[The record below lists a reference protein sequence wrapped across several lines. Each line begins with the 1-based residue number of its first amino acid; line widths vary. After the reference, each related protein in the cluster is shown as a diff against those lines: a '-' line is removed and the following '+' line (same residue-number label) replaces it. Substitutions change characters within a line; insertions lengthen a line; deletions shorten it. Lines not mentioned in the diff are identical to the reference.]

1 MKCNMKFCKRYA
13 IMLAAVFILAG
24 TLSGC
29 KDNSAMGAFEA
40 MQPRDGSL
48 MTQIAMSSE
57 IKIYDDAG
65 SSSAYQSSATWDD
78 CNGVRHM
85 YAAVS
90 NISIDGSEPEH
101 MYSEA
106 WSSQDGV
113 YLKINEIGWQTREA
127 GTGAERPAALDIDAA
142 ISFINRLP
150 KLAEKADIETMPD
163 DGSVITYAFDVNFS
177 DVRKL
182 AGGAADSIESQ
193 TAHVTCG
200 FDPNGLVFVQA
211 DTVDDHNSSLK
222 VRIDLIQWNVAA
234 VELAIPDEIMNPDQE
249 HEFEVERQDD
259 ANLMAYAS
267 EVIIPEMLDDSELAG
282 IARELASTGVRF
294 DKIQIERRAA
304 FDELQ
309 YRTHGILEDGAWHA
323 VLSIEEHDGADAVHD
338 RVTELTEFN
347 DAWYP
352 ERLSG
357 PDNWTCWGGKSLDG
371 DWTVELLRADGDCV
385 YLVQIACRDGADAL
399 LDDLVVYAEDM
410 LSDIGM

>member
-113 YLKINEIGWQTREA
+113 YLKINEIGWQTREIGRA
-127 GTGAERPAALDIDAA
+127 SCRER
-142 ISFINRLP
+142 
-150 KLAEKADIETMPD
+150 
-163 DGSVITYAFDVNFS
+163 V
-177 DVRKL
+177 
-182 AGGAADSIESQ
+182 
-193 TAHVTCG
+193 
-200 FDPNGLVFVQA
+200 
-211 DTVDDHNSSLK
+211 
-222 VRIDLIQWNVAA
+222 
-234 VELAIPDEIMNPDQE
+234 
-249 HEFEVERQDD
+249 
-259 ANLMAYAS
+259 
-267 EVIIPEMLDDSELAG
+267 
-282 IARELASTGVRF
+282 
-294 DKIQIERRAA
+294 
-304 FDELQ
+304 
-309 YRTHGILEDGAWHA
+309 
-323 VLSIEEHDGADAVHD
+323 
-338 RVTELTEFN
+338 
-347 DAWYP
+347 
-352 ERLSG
+352 
-357 PDNWTCWGGKSLDG
+357 
-371 DWTVELLRADGDCV
+371 
-385 YLVQIACRDGADAL
+385 
-399 LDDLVVYAEDM
+399 
-410 LSDIGM
+410 

>member
-1 MKCNMKFCKRYA
+1 MKFCKRYVS
-13 IMLAAVFILAG
+13 MLVMAFILTGA
-24 TLSGC
+24 LSGC

-65 SSSAYQSSATWDD
+65 SSSIYQSSAAWDD

-85 YAAVS
+85 YDAVS
-90 NISIDGSEPEH
+90 NISIDGSELERT
-101 MYSEA
+101 YSEA

-113 YLKINEIGWQTREA
+113 YLKINETGWQEREA

-150 KLAEKADIETMPD
+150 KLAEKADIKKMPD
-163 DGSVITYAFDVNFS
+163 DGIVITYAFDVNFS

-193 TAHVTCG
+193 TVHVTCG

-222 VRIDLIQWNVAA
+222 VRIDLIQWNAAA
-234 VELAIPDEIMNPDQE
+234 VDLAIPDEIMNPDQE

-267 EVIIPEMLDDSELAG
+267 EVIIPEMLDDSELSG
-282 IARELASTGVRF
+282 IAHELESAGVRF
-294 DKIQIERRAA
+294 DKIQIERRAE

-309 YRTHGILEDGAWHA
+309 YRTHGILENGAWYA
-323 VLSIEEHDGADAVHD
+323 VLSIEEHDGTDAVHD
-338 RVTELTEFN
+338 RVAELSEFN
-347 DAWYP
+347 SAWYP
-352 ERLSG
+352 EHPAG
-357 PDNWTCWGGKSLDG
+357 PDNWTCWGGKNLNG
-371 DWTVELLRADGDCV
+371 DLTVELLRADDDRV

-399 LDDLVVYAEDM
+399 LDDLVAYAEDM